1 MEEDIVEKTFKELYL
16 SGDIEFEAI
25 DDYSREWGFGDNE
38 SKLGAYLGLNEEE
51 ENVWV
56 SEGEEELIRLLNLQK
71 NK

>member
-1 MEEDIVEKTFKELYL
+1 MEKTFKELYL

-56 SEGEEELIRLLNLQK
+56 SEGEE
-71 NK
+71 